1 MIIDYI
7 ILRYCSTI
15 VYVWSCD
22 LSGIPLNKIHPQAVN
37 YLLSVKQ
44 WPHNFMLQSDWLM
57 LYYSAS
63 KILPVACQCQTNIA
77 SAGQKAVGPTVAANV
92 GPTDMP
98 MLGQRLHAI
107 WVVD

>member
-1 MIIDYI
+1 MDYI

-15 VYVWSCD
+15 VYVGSYD
-22 LSGIPLNKIHPQAVN
+22 LSGIPSTEIHPQAVN
-37 YLLSVKQ
+37 YLLSIKQ

-57 LYYSAS
+57 VYYSGS
-63 KILPVACQCQTNIA
+63 KILPVACHCQTDIA
-77 SAGQKAVGPTVAANV
+77 SAGQKAIGPTVAATV

-107 WVVD
+107 WVVG